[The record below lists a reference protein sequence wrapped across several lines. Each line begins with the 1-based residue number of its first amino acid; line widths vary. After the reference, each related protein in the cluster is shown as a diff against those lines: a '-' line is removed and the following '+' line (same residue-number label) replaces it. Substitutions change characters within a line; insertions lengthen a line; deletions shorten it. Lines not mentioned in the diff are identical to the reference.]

1 MSVCV
6 CVCVCVCVL
15 HSAAVE
21 TNITTCV
28 SNRVSKNI
36 AMWRPVKVPNPRD
49 YFRKKTAIMQT
60 L

>member
-1 MSVCV
+1 
-6 CVCVCVCVL
+6 VCVCVCVL